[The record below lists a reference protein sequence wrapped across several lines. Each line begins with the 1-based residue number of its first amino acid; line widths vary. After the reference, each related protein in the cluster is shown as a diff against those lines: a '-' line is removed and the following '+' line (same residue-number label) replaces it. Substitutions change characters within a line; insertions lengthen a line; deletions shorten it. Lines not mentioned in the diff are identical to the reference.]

1 MYELYCINLIDRSDK
16 LESLKKNIKENNFK
30 CKLIVIEAIKHNKG
44 EIGCGL
50 SHQKI
55 IKLAQEKKLEKIIVI
70 EDDCLFN
77 EKSFEL
83 FEKCLKDLPNDFDI
97 FLGGISS
104 GKPIKKITNNL
115 CKLKKFSASHFI
127 IYNKTVFNKV
137 LEYKKGNIDIFLSN
151 KIDTDNLNVY
161 CSYPF
166 IATQS
171 ICYSDIKKKVKNYNS
186 FFEKSLK
193 KVEKVFI

>member
-55 IKLAQEKKLEKIIVI
+55 IKLAQKKNLEKIIVL

-77 EKSFEL
+77 DKSYEL
-83 FEKCLKDLPNDFDI
+83 FEKCMKQLPKDFDI
-97 FLGGISS
+97 FLGGIS
-104 GKPIKKITNNL
+104 GGEPEKKITNNI
-115 CKLKKFSASHFI
+115 CKLKSFTATQFI
-127 IYNKTVFNKV
+127 IYSKSIYNKI
-137 LEYKKGNIDIFLSN
+137 LEYKKGNIDVYISN
-151 KIDTDNLNVY
+151 LIKKNNLNVY

-166 IATQS
+166 ISTQLT
-171 ICYSDIKKKVKNYNS
+171 CYSDIKKKIKNYDRY
-186 FFEKSLK
+186 FEKSLK